1 MQVRLGFPRVLSVVV
16 AGAVL
21 GLPVLPRAAAQVP
34 VVPAI
39 PDGFPDFVRTPATE
53 SLAPLRAR
61 VDKLVADGLALN
73 QRCAKFEIG
82 TALEAS
88 CRADV
93 SAWQAER
100 SAAQKLA
107 DAQRAQMDFLADLVA
122 QHQDLTRQIEGNLAR
137 INEMGMRHREQDFE
151 DWVGLASG
159 ARDEFT
165 AQIKKAAT
173 QLAVAQAQKGILA
186 TVQGISPGTEDSI
199 IQTLD
204 SIHPRP
210 TAVITAV
217 RRMATNE
224 SRKRLA
230 SDAEFVVDF
239 IQKTH
244 TRWTAQTTE
253 QMQDVAFDLLCAVS
267 PGKDGVF
274 QKQCEV
280 FASEAKVLS
289 AELYYGITTA
299 VAKQQVASLVNLT
312 QDQLKAIAA
321 RTQILVDQ
329 VKKRKEVRARI
340 EAILNQMQENNSEL

>member
-1 MQVRLGFPRVLSVVV
+1 MRRRSPCVLSLVV

-34 VVPAI
+34 AVPAI
-39 PDGFPDFVRTPATE
+39 PDSFPDFVRTPATA

-61 VDKLVADGLALN
+61 VDKLVAEGTALN
-73 QRCAKFEIG
+73 ARCAKFEIG
-82 TALEAS
+82 SPLEAS

-93 SAWQAER
+93 SAWQAQR
-100 SAAQKLA
+100 STAQKLA
-107 DAQRAQMDFLADLVA
+107 DAQRAQMDFLVDLVA
-122 QHQDLTRQIEGNLAR
+122 QYQDLTNQIDGNLAR
-137 INEMGMRHREQDFE
+137 INELGMRHREQDFE
-151 DWVGLASG
+151 DWVDLASG
-159 ARDEFT
+159 ARHEFT
-165 AQIKKAAT
+165 AQVKKAVT

-186 TVQGISPGTEDSI
+186 SVRGISPGTEDSI
-199 IQTLD
+199 MQTLE

-210 TAVITAV
+210 TAVIAAV
-217 RRMATNE
+217 QRMATNE
-224 SRKRLA
+224 SRERLA
-230 SDAEFVVDF
+230 TDAEFVVDF
-239 IQKTH
+239 IEKTH
-244 TRWTAQTTE
+244 ARWTAQTTE

-267 PGKDGVF
+267 PGEDGVF

-299 VAKQQVASLVNLT
+299 VAKRQVDSLFNLT

-321 RTQILVDQ
+321 RTRVLVDQ